1 MTNPPLLEASILLVC
16 GLPGSGK
23 STLIQ
28 SIVRHY
34 QKSLSASSAAASFLL
49 FDDIIVIDYDNIAT
63 NICQNIRDAN
73 SIITKYSN
81 NNNDDD
87 EGNYFTK
94 EELQAWRMTRKEA
107 LKQLHD
113 QLQKNLDT
121 ATAATANAID
131 NKRRIL
137 IILDDN
143 FHLRSMRRDVYKV
156 CQQFLI
162 TKNNHNHQNENKNEK
177 PKPMPRIIDI
187 GLVILHVNT
196 PIEQCLENNEKRRT
210 KNNNDHEY
218 IPRQIIY
225 DMDSIFELPK
235 QDDGNN
241 NAKSSNFESIVI
253 TIDKQLHLCNENN
266 DKDEDDIIQF
276 YYHLSNQL
284 TLCTTDEY
292 QIKLPQEQ
300 KSIEQLQ
307 KEREVTLQSKI
318 HHIDLLLRAL
328 VGAICKA
335 DSKRFGKVANIARK
349 DILKEQKDSCLKY
362 MSNFIN
368 DDDDEEDRDSRQFN
382 IADSKIV
389 ADFVDRI
396 STDDGTNTN
405 LAHQEILQIV
415 TAAYNMF
422 VDNKPSKN

>member
-34 QKSLSASSAAASFLL
+34 KKGSSSSSFLV

-63 NICQNIRDAN
+63 NICQNIHDAN
-73 SIITKYSN
+73 STITKYSN
-81 NNNDDD
+81 NNNNN
-87 EGNYFTK
+87 EGDYFTK

-121 ATAATANAID
+121 ATAATTTTID
-131 NKRRIL
+131 KRRIL

-162 TKNNHNHQNENKNEK
+162 TNNHNHQNENEK
-177 PKPMPRIIDI
+177 PRIIDI

-210 KNNNDHEY
+210 KNKNDHEY

-225 DMDSIFELPK
+225 DMDSIFELPR
-235 QDDGNN
+235 QDNN
-241 NAKSSNFESIVI
+241 NNSKSSNFESIVI
-253 TIDKQLHLCNENN
+253 TIDKQLHLSNENN
-266 DKDEDDIIQF
+266 DKDDDDTIQF

-284 TLCTTDEY
+284 ILCTTDEY
-292 QIKLPQEQ
+292 QIQLPQEQ
-300 KSIEQLQ
+300 KSMEQLQ
-307 KEREVTLQSKI
+307 KERELTLQSKI

-349 DILKEQKDSCLKY
+349 DILKEQKDSCLKC

-368 DDDDEEDRDSRQFN
+368 DDYDEEDDDSHQYN

-415 TAAYNMF
+415 TAAYNIF
-422 VDNKPSKN
+422 VDYKPSKN